1 MCEINRIN
9 AWLQANVSPLLA
21 TYHRK
26 FNSHR
31 VAKIWKIK
39 KKCGGKII
47 RSICT
52 YSQGRKLQKLL
63 HTLAAKRR

>member
-31 VAKIWKIK
+31 VAKNMIKLRRNAGKNNPKYLYLQPGQKIAK
-39 KKCGGKII
+39 
-47 RSICT
+47 
-52 YSQGRKLQKLL
+52 
-63 HTLAAKRR
+63 AAPHFSS